1 VHVLCVWVGI
11 LPAPSVELR
20 EIPAR
25 PNIGSDARDTPYFV
39 GLKFVAQ
46 SSWLNLLGSING
58 DKRKTGRSLRSG
70 RLSLFS
76 QAPQCPM
83 GGCVLCPVGRSL
95 TEIRS

>member
-70 RLSLFS
+70 RLSLDHRHRSARWVDAFS
-76 QAPQCPM
+76 VQ
-83 GGCVLCPVGRSL
+83 
-95 TEIRS
+95 

>member
-46 SSWLNLLGSING
+46 SSWLNLLGSIFLAQSTATKG
-58 DKRKTGRSLRSG
+58 KPA
-70 RLSLFS
+70 
-76 QAPQCPM
+76 APC
-83 GGCVLCPVGRSL
+83 GAAG
-95 TEIRS
+95 